1 MAGKQVQILGVSLD
15 LAAASAQALDTL
27 QSVQDDPEASPAT
40 KVAAARAVLAVA
52 LDVQKSADLRPQSA
66 SEIDMGTLDAL
77 IDQQRQQM
85 TPETQ
90 Q

>member
-1 MAGKQVQILGVSLD
+1 MKILGVSLD

-27 QSVQDDPEASPAT
+27 QSVQDDPEASAAT

-52 LDVQKSADLRPQSA
+52 LDVQKSADMRPQSA
-66 SEIDMGTLDAL
+66 NEIDLGDLDRL

-85 TPETQ
+85 TPETKQ
-90 Q
+90 

>member
-1 MAGKQVQILGVSLD
+1 MTGKQVQILGVSLD

-52 LDVQKSADLRPQSA
+52 LDVQKSADSRPQSA
-66 SEIDMGTLDAL
+66 SEIDLGDLDRL
-77 IDQQRQQM
+77 IDQQRQI
-85 TPETQ
+85 TTAETKQ
-90 Q
+90 